1 MSMISKRK
9 RIAVLMGGQS
19 SEREISLR
27 TGQAILKALQEKGY
41 QAFPIDVGSDIA
53 FRLKEEKVDIAFI
66 ALHGRLGEDGT
77 IQGLLEVMGI
87 PYTGSGVMASALSM
101 NKVMSKK
108 VFAFHEIPTPEFCY
122 CDVVALKGKKID
134 ECCTLGFPMVVK
146 PAEEGSTIGITIVR
160 KKNELAGAVKKASAF
175 GDTLLFERFIR
186 GREVTVGVLDG
197 RPLPIIEIAPREG
210 FYDYHAKY
218 TKGFTEYILPARL
231 KKRNYARVQELG
243 VKAYQALGCEGAARV
258 DFMVDEEERPYCLEV
273 NTVPG
278 MTETSLIPKAAKAVG
293 IDFNEL
299 VETMLLGAR
308 LKTD

>member
-108 VFAFHEIPTPEFCY
+108 VFAFHEIPTPEFQY
-122 CDVVALKGKKID
+122 GDVAALKAKKID
-134 ECCTLGFPMVVK
+134 ECCKLGFPMVVK
-146 PAEEGSTIGITIVR
+146 PGEEGSTIGITIVR

>member
-1 MSMISKRK
+1 VSMISKRK

-19 SEREISLR
+19 SERKISLR

-108 VFAFHEIPTPEFCY
+108 VFGFHEIPTPEFCY
-122 CDVVALKGKKID
+122 CDVAALKGKKID
-134 ECCTLGFPMVVK
+134 KCCTIGFPMVVK
-146 PAEEGSTIGITIVR
+146 PVEEGSTIGITIVR

-197 RPLPIIEIAPREG
+197 RPLPVIEIAPREG

>member
-1 MSMISKRK
+1 MISKRK

-27 TGQAILKALQEKGY
+27 TGQAILKALQDRGY
-41 QAFPIDVGSDIA
+41 RAFPIDAGSDIA
-53 FRLKEEKVDIAFI
+53 FRLREGKVDIAFI

-108 VFAFHEIPTPEFCY
+108 VFDFHKIPTPEFQY
-122 CDVVALKGKKID
+122 GDVAALKGEKID
-134 ECCTLGFPMVVK
+134 ECCAIGFPMVVK
-146 PAEEGSTIGITIVR
+146 PVEEGSTIGITIVR
-160 KKNELAGAVKKASAF
+160 KKRELAGAVKKASAF
-175 GDTLLFERFIR
+175 GDTVLFERFIR

-231 KKRNYARVQELG
+231 KKTSYARVQEFG
-243 VKAYQALGCEGAARV
+243 VKAYQALGCEGVARV

-278 MTETSLIPKAAKAVG
+278 MTETSLLPKAAKAVG

-299 VETMLLGAR
+299 VETILAGAR
-308 LKTD
+308 LRTD

>member
-108 VFAFHEIPTPEFCY
+108 VFAFHEIPTPEFQY
-122 CDVVALKGKKID
+122 GDVAALKAKKID
-134 ECCTLGFPMVVK
+134 ECCKLGFPMVVK
-146 PAEEGSTIGITIVR
+146 PGEEGSTIGITIVR

-186 GREVTVGVLDG
+186 GQEVTVGVLDG

-231 KKRNYARVQELG
+231 KKRNYARIQELG

>member
-1 MSMISKRK
+1 MVSKRK

-27 TGQAILKALQEKGY
+27 TGQAILKALQKKGY
-41 QAFPIDVGSDIA
+41 QAFPIDAGSDVA
-53 FRLKEEKVDIAFI
+53 FRLKEKKVDIAFI

-108 VFAFHEIPTPEFCY
+108 VFAFHEIPTPEFQY
-122 CDVVALKGKKID
+122 CDMAALKGKKID
-134 ECCTLGFPMVVK
+134 TCCTIGVPMVVK
-146 PAEEGSTIGITIVR
+146 PVEEGSTIGITIVR

-175 GDTLLFERFIR
+175 GNTVLFERFIR

-197 RPLPIIEIAPREG
+197 RPLPIIEIAPKKG

-231 KKRNYARVQELG
+231 KKRSYARVQEFG

-278 MTETSLIPKAAKAVG
+278 MTETSLLPKAAKAVG

-299 VETMLLGAR
+299 VETILAGAR
-308 LKTD
+308 LRTD